1 MVSHTPNPMCG
12 VDLNKQLVRCFGKA
26 LTEGGTPPLVKHQ
39 SMPASQQQSSVLC
52 TFTTTTAVV
61 VGTAREYKIM
71 CSPHQPSSADITWF
85 FDSPYCTELP
95 FPDFLALPRSFAFA
109 NFWHLF
115 GLHAVFFL
123 PFLFLFFLA
132 FGGSFAWVVPL
143 KAEQIRNRMM
153 CWGNTAPSDRCCYT
167 HVEGIDVSQPVLVGA
182 SSQGGMTQIFNGCI
196 VGIVFFCLHTHGVMQ
211 NHLTIFRMTME
222 LNLNVRLM

>member
-1 MVSHTPNPMCG
+1 MCG

-167 HVEGIDVSQPVLVGA
+167 HVGY
-182 SSQGGMTQIFNGCI
+182 
-196 VGIVFFCLHTHGVMQ
+196 
-211 NHLTIFRMTME
+211 
-222 LNLNVRLM
+222 